1 MAIQQK
7 MKAWE
12 TLQRYKFSPSLG
24 SFYRRNTRNQAKEGS
39 SISGAKKRNVILHLY
54 GQLCIGQ
61 IITFVSMFWGHPND
75 TTVASLAEMT

>member
-1 MAIQQK
+1 

-12 TLQRYKFSPSLG
+12 TLQRYKFSPSLLFFL
-24 SFYRRNTRNQAKEGS
+24 SPKYSKARVEGS
-39 SISGAKKRNVILHLY
+39 SISSAKKRNVILHLY